1 MTLTEVARRQSVW
14 IDGEGGIRPLEEPR
28 TSRQTL
34 QGVQAQKKAHRW
46 KYITLNVGGDVA
58 RFACEYLHQM

>member
-1 MTLTEVARRQSVW
+1 MGRVKALGRAKDKSPSTLRC
-14 IDGEGGIRPLEEPR
+14 
-28 TSRQTL
+28 
-34 QGVQAQKKAHRW
+34 VQAQKKAHRW